1 MREAGEALALVSKQL
16 PTTLL
21 LCFFVR
27 EGRGTGRKAHVTRV
41 APVAARGT

>member
-27 EGRGTGRKAHVTRV
+27 ESRGSRRKAHVMRV
-41 APVAARGT
+41 TPVAAKGT